1 MGSVNSTTIKNS
13 IDNKN
18 KVVNEDFIKSCSDI
32 LNEDNTEISKNIIT
46 KHITTTEGSAEMN
59 LGDITADGE
68 GSNIDLKNMV
78 TVIVSLE
85 SSDVQQIKEEI
96 SKKMATSINDVLK
109 AVSDTSF
116 MNDLK
121 TNTNQ
126 EFTKGLDILSA
137 NITNS
142 DTKIKNEN
150 DIENITKMEVDNIV
164 KNIVNTKMETN
175 SSSYCGSDASGN
187 ATFKAGNITAKD
199 GAKINIENSAA
210 VQNAVKCFTNIQMTN
225 DILNEIVN
233 QAGWTVQTDNK
244 TDTKTDATSESTQKV
259 STGWSMGAISGII
272 IIVIIIII
280 GGFLIKKFG
289 PGGSISQ
296 RFGHCKNTT
305 ISTSSSSLSSSS
317 SSNKKLF
324 NKSSHKINNI
334 NNSIHQKKNSINK
347 YTPTLQQI
355 KSSINQQQDFSDSL
369 NNMFN
374 QQKQQQD
381 FSESLN
387 NMFNQQKKRQ
397 SGGNINNILNIIFNL
412 D

>member
-1 MGSVNSTTIKNS
+1 MVFVYIIIKMGSVNSTTIKNS

-18 KVVNEDFIKSCSDI
+18 KVVNEDFIKSCADI

-46 KHITTTEGSAEMN
+46 KHITTTEGSAEMD
-59 LGDITADGE
+59 LGDITADGN
-68 GSNIDLKNMV
+68 GSKIDLKNMV

-85 SSDVQQIKEEI
+85 SSDVQQIKDEI
-96 SKKMATSINDVLK
+96 SKKMTTSINDILS
-109 AVSDTSF
+109 AVSDTSL

-137 NITNS
+137 NMTNS

-150 DIENITKMEVDNIV
+150 DIENITKMEVNNIV
-164 KNIVNTKMETN
+164 KNIVNTKMEIN

-233 QAGWTVQTDNK
+233 QAGWSVQTDNK
-244 TDTKTDATSESTQKV
+244 TDTKTKATSESTQKV
-259 STGWSMGAISGII
+259 STGWSMGAIGVVILIII
-272 IIVIIIII
+272 IIVI

-289 PGGSISQ
+289 FGGSIGQ
-296 RFGHCKNTT
+296 RMGFCKNTPST
-305 ISTSSSSLSSSS
+305 PSTPSTSSSSLQPP
-317 SSNKKLF
+317 KPKF
-324 NKSSHKINNI
+324 KSTH
-334 NNSIHQKKNSINK
+334 
-347 YTPTLQQI
+347 T
-355 KSSINQQQDFSDSL
+355 
-369 NNMFN
+369 
-374 QQKQQQD
+374 QKQT
-381 FSESLN
+381 
-387 NMFNQQKKRQ
+387 QKHIQKPTQTQIQKQPLLTQLTTQ
-397 SGGNINNILNIIFNL
+397 STAQSTTQLSTK
-412 D
+412 

>member
-1 MGSVNSTTIKNS
+1 MGSVNSTTVKNS

-59 LGDITADGE
+59 LGDITADGK

-142 DTKIKNEN
+142 DTQIKNEN

-259 STGWSMGAISGII
+259 STGWSMFAVGGIVIVII
-272 IIVIIIII
+272 IIVICI
-280 GGFLIKKFG
+280 FLIKKFG
-289 PGGSISQ
+289 FGGSISQ
-296 RFGHCKNTT
+296 RFGYCKN
-305 ISTSSSSLSSSS
+305 SSKSSNSLNSSKSSFNSSSSS

-324 NKSSHKINNI
+324 NKSSHKTNNI
-334 NNSIHQKKNSINK
+334 NNSINQKNSINK

-355 KSSINQQQDFSDSL
+355 KSNINKQQDFGKDL
-369 NNMFN
+369 NNMF
-374 QQKQQQD
+374 KQQ
-381 FSESLN
+381 L
-387 NMFNQQKKRQ
+387 
-397 SGGNINNILNIIFNL
+397 GGNINNILNVIFNL